1 MHRSNLMPLSS
12 KRAFTLIE
20 LLVVIAIIAML
31 GVLALPQFNSLIER
45 SRSAACMGNLKA
57 LGAAVGSYAADNDSK
72 LPYIN
77 NPARPVYT
85 DEEDLPDD
93 VQPQTLLEAF
103 AAYDVTER
111 TLRCPADVLAGNRF
125 AAEGSSY
132 EWIPRI
138 DGESNITPKI
148 YTRRGA
154 FNLRS
159 ASRVRLVIDIEAV
172 HFGRQ
177 NRLYA
182 DGRVQAFSN

>member
-1 MHRSNLMPLSS
+1 MILSS
-12 KRAFTLIE
+12 KRGFTLIE
-20 LLVVIAIIAML
+20 LMVVIAIIAML
-31 GVLALPQFNSLIER
+31 GAMALPQFNSMIER
-45 SRSAACMGNLKA
+45 SRSAACMGNLKN
-57 LGAAVGSYAADNDSK
+57 LGAAVGSYAVENESK
-72 LPYIN
+72 LPFIN

-85 DEEDLPDD
+85 DDEDLPED
-93 VQPQTLLEAF
+93 VQPQTMLEAF
-103 AAYDVTER
+103 EAYGVTESS
-111 TLRCPADVLAGNRF
+111 LRCPADVLASNRF
-125 AAEGSSY
+125 AAEGTSY

-159 ASRVRLVIDIEAV
+159 ASRVRLVIDTEAV

-182 DGRVQAFSN
+182 DGRVQAFQN